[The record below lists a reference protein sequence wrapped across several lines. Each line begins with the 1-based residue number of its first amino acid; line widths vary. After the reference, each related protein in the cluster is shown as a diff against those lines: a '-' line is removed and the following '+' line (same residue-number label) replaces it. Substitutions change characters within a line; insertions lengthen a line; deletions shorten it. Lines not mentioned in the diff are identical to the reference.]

1 VSFRSLISSIML
13 LPRSVMNALSNPRL
27 LTLVVILTILS
38 RPVHSFNLKNVPKY
52 SDNEKHR
59 QSLGVNV
66 RSRKNILAGQSSN
79 SIHRKEHKKTQYS
92 FAIQASTA
100 ELTEK
105 EHLTS
110 DALQE
115 KRRRFLKLVAAPII
129 MCGFFY
135 FYIIPSASAATAA
148 AASASS
154 SAAIKATA
162 RNVLSER
169 QSILIKGFISG
180 ACINFAKNILLH
192 PIETG

>member
-1 VSFRSLISSIML
+1 MP
-13 LPRSVMNALSNPRL
+13 LPRSVMNALSTPRL
-27 LTLVVILTILS
+27 LILVVILTILS
-38 RPVHSFNLKNVPKY
+38 RPIYSFNLKNVPKY

-66 RSRKNILAGQSSN
+66 RSRKNVLAGQSSS
-79 SIHRKEHKKTQYS
+79 SIHRKEHKETQYS

-100 ELTEK
+100 ELIEK
-105 EHLTS
+105 EQLTS
-110 DALQE
+110 DALQK
-115 KRRRFLKLVAAPII
+115 KRRRLLKLVTVPII

-135 FYIIPSASAATAA
+135 FYIIPSASAS
-148 AASASS
+148 AASASGASASAAS
-154 SAAIKATA
+154 SAPIKAAA

-192 PIETG
+192 PIETGENK

>member
-1 VSFRSLISSIML
+1 VSFRSLISNIMPV
-13 LPRSVMNALSNPRL
+13 PRSVLNALSNPRL
-27 LTLVVILTILS
+27 LILVVILTILS
-38 RPVHSFNLKNVPKY
+38 SPVHSFNPKSVPKY

-59 QSLGVNV
+59 QSLGVSV

-79 SIHRKEHKKTQYS
+79 SIHRKEQKETQYS

-100 ELTEK
+100 ELIEK
-105 EHLTS
+105 EQLTS
-110 DALQE
+110 DALQK
-115 KRRRFLKLVAAPII
+115 KRRRFLKLVAVPII

-135 FYIIPSASAATAA
+135 FYIIPSASTS

-154 SAAIKATA
+154 SVKEVQ

-192 PIETG
+192 PIETGENK